1 MNIYLV
7 LAVSFLGGT
16 ILAESGDCGG
26 KDISA
31 TITVGRQ
38 GNFTFGSIQAAIDS
52 IKTNNDRWIKIHI
65 EAGLYIGKIYIPQE
79 KPCIILEGEGSR
91 KTIITFWDHIGID
104 TSATF
109 TSEPPNV
116 VATDI
121 GFMNTYNSINR
132 RIEIKPALAARI
144 YGDKSFFLRCNF
156 ISYQDTL
163 FDATGRHYF
172 KNCYIEGEIDFI
184 WGYGQS
190 FYENCSINAVG
201 INSTGPDF
209 VTAQGRES
217 PTDPSGF
224 VFEGGSL
231 VGDGKVNLGRAWR
244 AYSRV
249 IFHGTYL
256 SSVVT
261 PEGWNPWN
269 YTGSESN
276 FTYAEVDCK
285 GPGADTSKRVK
296 WIKTLNQSQLNEFS
310 LTSFIN
316 KDGWIDN
323 LPIIF

>member
-26 KDISA
+26 KDIST
-31 TITVGRQ
+31 TITVGGRQ
-38 GNFTFGSIQAAIDS
+38 GNFTFGSIQAAINS

-231 VGDGKVNLGRAWR
+231 VGDGK
-244 AYSRV
+244 
-249 IFHGTYL
+249 
-256 SSVVT
+256 
-261 PEGWNPWN
+261 E
-269 YTGSESN
+269 
-276 FTYAEVDCK
+276 
-285 GPGADTSKRVK
+285 
-296 WIKTLNQSQLNEFS
+296 
-310 LTSFIN
+310 
-316 KDGWIDN
+316 
-323 LPIIF
+323 

>member
-1 MNIYLV
+1 
-7 LAVSFLGGT
+7 
-16 ILAESGDCGG
+16 
-26 KDISA
+26 A

-121 GFMNTYNSINR
+121 GFMN
-132 RIEIKPALAARI
+132 
-144 YGDKSFFLRCNF
+144 
-156 ISYQDTL
+156 
-163 FDATGRHYF
+163 
-172 KNCYIEGEIDFI
+172 
-184 WGYGQS
+184 
-190 FYENCSINAVG
+190 CSINAVG
-201 INSTGPDF
+201 INSTGPGF